1 MVVLGVALKGEVEV
15 ASASVGRS
23 WIEEDEN
30 QRKGVLDTLRQ
41 GVAFGDDGGL
51 VLQRRGDQRVHKKKL
66 EAGRANQVALSIGKL
81 PSEGIAT
88 VCPCSQAR
96 AATRSRSQTAT
107 IAPLAAVRVAT
118 MVEWAA
124 AASGVERVVNGGA
137 KWSPKAKEEVS
148 RVTQGAP
155 CARARQQRGGDSSM
169 N

>member
-41 GVAFGDDGGL
+41 GMAFGDDGGL
-51 VLQRRGDQRVHKKKL
+51 VLQSRGDYRVHRKRL

-81 PSEGIAT
+81 PSKGIGNNVSMLPGKT
-88 VCPCSQAR
+88 AR
-96 AATRSRSQTAT
+96 AATRSRSQAAT

-148 RVTQGAP
+148 RVPQGAP
-155 CARARQQRGGDSSM
+155 RARARQQRGGR
-169 N
+169 